1 MPAGIKATHTH
12 SRARLAQFAQAG
24 VQEAFF
30 IDGDPKTMAE
40 RLDTLLGLHGWA
52 NKGVAL
58 VAEAMV
64 MADRLL
70 KVRQTTKK
78 ATRTFFHALI

>member
-1 MPAGIKATHTH
+1 
-12 SRARLAQFAQAG
+12 
-24 VQEAFF
+24 
-30 IDGDPKTMAE
+30 MAE